1 MKLNDLFNIPGSK
14 KRKMRVGRGIG
25 SGKGKTSAKGMKGQK
40 ARSGVAINGFEGG
53 QTPIIKRLPKR
64 GFVSRNKVSYELV
77 NLVDLEILVLEG
89 RIQDGDKLT
98 KKELVELGL
107 VKKESDKVKLL
118 AHGELSCKKL
128 QVEVDAYSKSAK
140 EALGMK

>member
-1 MKLNDLFNIPGSK
+1 MRLNDLFNIPGSK
-14 KRKMRVGRGIG
+14 KNKMRVGRGIG

-40 ARSGVAINGFEGG
+40 SRSGVAINGFEGG

-89 RIQDGDKLT
+89 RVKEGDKLT

-118 AHGELSCKKL
+118 AYGDLSCKL
-128 QVEVDAYSKSAK
+128 QVEVDAYSKAAK
-140 EALGMK
+140 EALGMQ